1 MPRTRFIVPAM
12 LAVSLLAA
20 ACGGGGGDGAAWCTD
35 LDEIV
40 DEGWDEFDRYER
52 FRDVRDMDI
61 VDQYRDY
68 IPSSELA
75 RSDLDGLAEALSEAA
90 EAGNRY
96 DGRAAVRAWEESL
109 RDAC

>member
-20 ACGGGGGDGAAWCTD
+20 ACGGGDSAAWCTD

-61 VDQYRDY
+61 VDQYHDY

-75 RSDLDGLAEALSEAA
+75 RSDPDGLAEALSGSSRFRSE
-90 EAGNRY
+90 
-96 DGRAAVRAWEESL
+96 
-109 RDAC
+109 

>member
-1 MPRTRFIVPAM
+1 MPRVTHLIALL

-20 ACGGGGGDGAAWCTD
+20 ACGGGGDGAAWCAD

-52 FRDVRDMDI
+52 FNDVRDMDI
-61 VDQYRDY
+61 VDQYHDY
-68 IPSSELA
+68 ISGSELDEA
-75 RSDLDGLAEALSEAA
+75 DLEGFAEALDEAI
-90 EAGNRY
+90 EAGRRH

>member
-1 MPRTRFIVPAM
+1 MTAQLGGPTLTR
-12 LAVSLLAA
+12 LTLQ
-20 ACGGGGGDGAAWCTD
+20 
-35 LDEIV
+35 
-40 DEGWDEFDRYER
+40 GWDEFDRYER

-61 VDQYRDY
+61 VDQYHDY

-75 RSDLDGLAEALSEAA
+75 RSDLDGLAEALSEAS